1 MTKRHPENERIKH
14 RYFKYLKQVDGK
26 SESTIRLIEKSILR
40 FEKFTGFA
48 DLKEFDQKKAIRFKE
63 AMAKKELASATILST
78 INNLKRFLAWLSA
91 QPGYKS
97 RIKVMNID
105 YLNLPEKD
113 IRAANAPADKPHPS
127 LAMIEKVIAQMPD
140 QTPIEKRNQTLV
152 AFTAITGIRDGAL
165 VSLKLKHFDKSR
177 MLVLQNPVE
186 VATKFGKRIDT
197 FLFPLND
204 LFEQIV
210 LDWLQ
215 YLKQEQLFTDHDPLF
230 PKTALGHDKNDCFMP
245 TGLSREHWANAS
257 PIRAIFKAA
266 FEAAQLPVFT
276 PHSFRHMI
284 VSEMYARKL
293 SIAEFKA
300 WSQNLGH
307 ESAMTTLTSY
317 GKLSLQEQGDL
328 VRNTVKSSK
337 NEHLT
342 KSDLEEILAAHGL

>member
-14 RYFKYLKQVDGK
+14 RYFEFLKQADGK
-26 SESTIRLIEKSILR
+26 ADATIRIIEKSILR
-40 FEKFTGFA
+40 FEEFTGFA
-48 DLKEFDQKKAIRFKE
+48 NLKEFEQKQATGFKE
-63 AMAKKELASATILST
+63 AMAQRNLASATILST
-78 INNLKRFLAWLSA
+78 INNLKRFLAWLST

-127 LAMIEKVIAQMPD
+127 LVMIKNTVTQMPN
-140 QTPIEKRNQTLV
+140 QTPIEKRNRALV

-197 FLFPLND
+197 FLFPLNER
-204 LFEQIV
+204 FERIV
-210 LDWLQ
+210 VDWLQ
-215 YLKQEQLFTDHDPLF
+215 YLKQEQLFADHDPIF
-230 PKTALGHDKNDCFMP
+230 PKTALGHDENDCFIP
-245 TGLSREHWANAS
+245 IGLSREHWADAS
-257 PIRAIFKAA
+257 PVRTIFKAA

-284 VSEMYARKL
+284 VSEMYTRKL

-342 KSDLEEILAAHGL
+342 KSDLEEILVAHGL